1 MKHFNVFLC
10 NLNAIVND
18 NTAKTSYEVMKCFL
32 FFFSVSR
39 LFHKLKWQQT
49 KAE

>member
-10 NLNAIVND
+10 NLNPIVND
-18 NTAKTSYEVMKCFL
+18 NTAKTSYEVLK